1 MSALRRKPMPYK
13 GVAVVTAIA
22 LAVAG
27 CAEGDYGSKQTFGG
41 LSGAALGGLLGAQ
54 FGDGKGRLAATGAGV
69 LIGALVGSEIGR
81 SMDEVDRIRAN
92 EAVVRSRSAPIGET
106 IAWNN
111 SASGNYGSITPVRDG
126 TSASGAYCR
135 EFQQSITVGG
145 RKDQGYGI
153 ACQQPDGTW
162 RIVQ

>member
-1 MSALRRKPMPYK
+1 MRFK
-13 GVAVVTAIA
+13 GIAVGVVLA

-27 CAEGDYGSKQTFGG
+27 CAESGYGPKQTFGG

-54 FGDGKGRLAATGAGV
+54 FGNGKGQLVTTGAGV
-69 LIGALVGSEIGR
+69 LIGGLVGSEIGR
-81 SMDEVDRIRAN
+81 SMEDVDRLRAN
-92 EAVVRSRSAPIGET
+92 DAVVRSRNAPIGET
-106 IAWNN
+106 IAWDNPQT
-111 SASGNYGSITPVRDG
+111 GNYGSITPMRDG
-126 TSASGAYCR
+126 RSASGAYCR

-145 RKDQGYGI
+145 KREQGYGT